1 LEVVQTILHP
11 KLLPSLS
18 NSEQEPVS
26 HTDQLDLT
34 LDPAK
39 NPDFHSDPPQKPQ
52 KPDSRLERVKLRS
65 LKVNRLKN
73 RMTSQRKK
81 AVLDFLLVQKNLTL
95 KNKKPPSGFF
105 GSSDTNKSSDEK
117 SGFSGT
123 FGKAIEKN
131 TSTGFVFGSKP
142 EESTNSS
149 TTSGFSFGN
158 TGTATGN
165 TGSGFTFGS
174 SNGEAASKS
183 GFTFGTA
190 PSSGFSFATSGVAAS
205 QEKKEEAAAE
215 EDDEPPKVEVTQVVE
230 EDAFHTVRCKL
241 FYKKEKE
248 FVEKGL
254 GMLHLKKVEGDTK
267 TQMVVRAET
276 NLGNILL
283 NILVSDKM
291 NVIKRKNNLQFVC
304 VPNPPIKGVEGPV
317 IMLAKVKDS
326 LMADQLE
333 AKLEEAIK
341 AT

>member
-1 LEVVQTILHP
+1 MGESKP
-11 KLLPSLS
+11 AEKS
-18 NSEQEPVS
+18 NDKSEEKTGS
-26 HTDQLDLT
+26 GFSFGT
-34 LDPAK
+34 K
-39 NPDFHSDPPQKPQ
+39 NSDS
-52 KPDSRLERVKLRS
+52 DE
-65 LKVNRLKN
+65 
-73 RMTSQRKK
+73 
-81 AVLDFLLVQKNLTL
+81 
-95 KNKKPPSGFF
+95 NKKPPSGFF
-105 GSSDTNKSSDEK
+105 GSSDTNKTSDEK

-131 TSTGFVFGSKP
+131 TSTGFVFGSKS

-158 TGTATGN
+158 SGTGTGT
-165 TGSGFTFGS
+165 
-174 SNGEAASKS
+174 

-190 PSSGFSFATSGVAAS
+190 PSSGFSFAASGVAAS
-205 QEKKEEAAAE
+205 QEKKEEAAAD

-283 NILVSDKM
+283 NILVGGKM

-333 AKLEEAIK
+333 AKLEEAMK